1 MSVVAWLVGR
11 VLMRLSGHFVAV
23 ATLGF
28 LVIVR
33 VVLFNADTFTRGSRT
48 FSNVTPY
55 TNLWWAWAWVL
66 LVVYVVWRI
75 KRSSYGRDMFVQ
87 RDDRLAAQAVG
98 IRVMDPRL
106 LAFVVGAFFSAVAG
120 SLYAHFIT
128 SFSPTVF
135 YFDLTFR
142 VITMLVI
149 GGMGSVSGSILG
161 AIAIVGLTEALR
173 RVEDATLLYGLSQ
186 IILAVIFIV
195 VITVRREGFLGQ
207 REVPLDRLF
216 LRRGRHRRAR
226 DPTSADR
233 TADARRQSPLR
244 ARTRPPSCATGSAPP
259 SRARSRSS
267 MRALGDV
274 LVEDAAERAP
284 AHARADPVQLR
295 DERRIGAEQQLA
307 GRREAEQLAVDLGR
321 LPRREQ
327 DRLAH
332 VGVDVREH
340 RGDVGQRADVRV
352 ARCGAAR
359 SAPRGTGRRTG
370 TAARPDRPASGR
382 GPGRRGPVW
391 NWIGTPWRAA
401 SSTAMTI
408 RWSSSGFD
416 SMRNVPSRRP
426 ALGHDRDTRRRRH
439 PAVDVPDVQPGA
451 VRDRPTS
458 SRRCHDRG
466 GPPSAARYASRKSS
480 NVSSLEDQPLDHRLE
495 PEDLLDPAPAPAPA
509 ARRASTSCRRRSR
522 CRSARS

>member
-1 MSVVAWLVGR
+1 VNARRAAGPGLVIVLSAVALTILDASGQAFWQGLAINLAIFMILTVSLNLTSGFTGVFNLGQIGFMALGAYASAILTLPLQEKSAYLPNLPSWLAGVHLDQRVGDVPIGFLAATILAALLVSVVAWLVGR

-33 VVLFNADTFTRGSRT
+33 VFLFNADSFTRGSRT

-75 KRSSYGRDMFVQ
+75 KRSPYGRDMFFQ

-161 AIAIVGLTEALR
+161 SIAIVGLTEALR

-186 IILAVIFIV
+186 IILAVIFII

-216 LRRGRHRRAR
+216 LRRRGAR
-226 DPTSADR
+226 PAEATVGAGPDPPPEPD
-233 TADARRQSPLR
+233 QSP
-244 ARTRPPSCATGSAPP
+244 
-259 SRARSRSS
+259 
-267 MRALGDV
+267 
-274 LVEDAAERAP
+274 
-284 AHARADPVQLR
+284 
-295 DERRIGAEQQLA
+295 
-307 GRREAEQLAVDLGR
+307 
-321 LPRREQ
+321 
-327 DRLAH
+327 
-332 VGVDVREH
+332 
-340 RGDVGQRADVRV
+340 
-352 ARCGAAR
+352 
-359 SAPRGTGRRTG
+359 
-370 TAARPDRPASGR
+370 
-382 GPGRRGPVW
+382 
-391 NWIGTPWRAA
+391 
-401 SSTAMTI
+401 
-408 RWSSSGFD
+408 
-416 SMRNVPSRRP
+416 
-426 ALGHDRDTRRRRH
+426 
-439 PAVDVPDVQPGA
+439 
-451 VRDRPTS
+451 
-458 SRRCHDRG
+458 
-466 GPPSAARYASRKSS
+466 
-480 NVSSLEDQPLDHRLE
+480 
-495 PEDLLDPAPAPAPA
+495 
-509 ARRASTSCRRRSR
+509 
-522 CRSARS
+522 